1 MVKPNQRKMNR
12 KLKWIIITLVSIIG
26 LALAGYAMIIYFGS
40 QIVDE
45 DALILAQTTTIETA
59 DGEVIAEL
67 YQENRDYIPLDEI
80 PKHVQDAYIA
90 IEDRRFYEH
99 AGIDIKSVTRA
110 VYRDII
116 AMSKVEGASTIT
128 QQLVK
133 NLFLYN
139 DKTWTR
145 KAKEAAAAIYL
156 ERKLSKEEILELYLN
171 EIYFGH
177 GIYGIE
183 KAANFYF
190 SKHAS
195 ELSIGEGALLAGMA
209 KAPNGYS
216 PINHPEKAL
225 ERRNI
230 VLAAMEHAGMISIE
244 TKQTEQGK
252 ALGLQLEEA
261 ANTPWIDSYLDL
273 VIKEAQEKSQLPIE
287 QLRRGGYRIIVGME
301 DDVQQTAYEMFTK
314 DDYFPGNTSGAE
326 GAFVMMDQD
335 TGKIIAAIGGRDYTF
350 GDLNRVTVNRQ
361 PGSTFKPL
369 AVYGPALMQEGTFTP
384 YSLLPD
390 EKAVNGNYPVAN
402 VDDTYQK
409 VVSMY
414 DSLVTSK
421 NVPAVWLLDRIGI
434 PYAKSYLEKLDMD
447 IEDEDLAIALG
458 GLYEGVTP
466 LNLVEAYRTFA
477 KEGNFIKAYTIEEI
491 YDYNDTRIYKHK
503 SEEKE
508 VFTPQVAWDMTEM
521 LRKAVESMPEA
532 AGTYSKALAGKTG
545 TTQHP
550 LVENEV
556 KDAWF
561 VGYTPEYVM
570 AAWTGYD
577 ESDADHYLTGGSI
590 YPTRFIQDILTEI
603 DKLHPLAEK
612 FEKPDT
618 VEALAEP
625 VRITP
630 VTNVQ
635 ANYVWGGISLVQGKI
650 SWDPLDDERAIYRI
664 YEERDGID
672 RRIGEVEGESEYMIE
687 HALFKHKKYYV
698 VTYDPFTKLESE
710 RSETVI
716 LN

>member
-361 PGSTFKPL
+361 PGSTF
-369 AVYGPALMQEGTFTP
+369 Q
-384 YSLLPD
+384 
-390 EKAVNGNYPVAN
+390 
-402 VDDTYQK
+402 
-409 VVSMY
+409 
-414 DSLVTSK
+414 
-421 NVPAVWLLDRIGI
+421 
-434 PYAKSYLEKLDMD
+434 
-447 IEDEDLAIALG
+447 
-458 GLYEGVTP
+458 
-466 LNLVEAYRTFA
+466 
-477 KEGNFIKAYTIEEI
+477 
-491 YDYNDTRIYKHK
+491 
-503 SEEKE
+503 
-508 VFTPQVAWDMTEM
+508 
-521 LRKAVESMPEA
+521 
-532 AGTYSKALAGKTG
+532 
-545 TTQHP
+545 
-550 LVENEV
+550 
-556 KDAWF
+556 
-561 VGYTPEYVM
+561 
-570 AAWTGYD
+570 
-577 ESDADHYLTGGSI
+577 
-590 YPTRFIQDILTEI
+590 
-603 DKLHPLAEK
+603 
-612 FEKPDT
+612 
-618 VEALAEP
+618 
-625 VRITP
+625 
-630 VTNVQ
+630 
-635 ANYVWGGISLVQGKI
+635 
-650 SWDPLDDERAIYRI
+650 
-664 YEERDGID
+664 
-672 RRIGEVEGESEYMIE
+672 
-687 HALFKHKKYYV
+687 
-698 VTYDPFTKLESE
+698 PFGC
-710 RSETVI
+710 
-716 LN
+716 

>member
-1 MVKPNQRKMNR
+1 MDKPNQMKLNL
-12 KLKWIIITLVSIIG
+12 KLKWIVISFISIIS
-26 LALAGYAMIIYFGS
+26 LVLAGYAIIIYFGS
-40 QIVDE
+40 QIVD
-45 DALILAQTTTIETA
+45 DNALILAETTTIETI

-67 YQENRDYIPLDEI
+67 YQENRDYILLDDI
-80 PKHVQDAYIA
+80 PEHVQEAYIA

-99 AGIDIKSVTRA
+99 SGIDIKSIMRA

-145 KAKEAAAAIYL
+145 KAKEASAAIYL
-156 ERKLSKEEILELYLN
+156 ERNLSKEEILELYLN

-177 GIYGIE
+177 GVYGIE
-183 KAANFYF
+183 KAANYYF

-195 ELSIGEGALLAGMA
+195 ELSIGEGALLAGLA

-216 PINHPEKAL
+216 PIDHPEKAL
-225 ERRNI
+225 ERRNV
-230 VLAAMEHAGMISIE
+230 VLGTMKNAGMISAE
-244 TKQTEQGK
+244 TKQMEQGK
-252 ALGLQLEEA
+252 TLGLQLEESA
-261 ANTPWIDSYLDL
+261 STPWVDSYVDL
-273 VIKEAQEKSQLPIE
+273 VIKEAQEKSQLPVDE
-287 QLRRGGYRIIVGME
+287 LRRGGYRIVVGLDE
-301 DDVQQTAYEMFTK
+301 TIQQKAYEMFEK
-314 DDYFPGNTSGAE
+314 DDYFPGNTSDAE
-326 GAFVMMDQD
+326 GAFVMMEQ
-335 TGKIIAAIGGRDYTF
+335 TSGKIIAAIGGRDYTF

-369 AVYGPALMQEGTFTP
+369 AVYGPALMQEDTFTP

-390 EKAVNGNYPVAN
+390 EQAVNGDYSVAN
-402 VDDTYQK
+402 VDDMYQK
-409 VVSMY
+409 AVSIY
-414 DSLVTSK
+414 DSLVASK
-421 NVPAVWLLDRIGI
+421 NVPAVWLLNQIGI
-434 PYAKSYLEKLDMD
+434 PYAKSYLEKMDML
-447 IEDEDLAIALG
+447 IEDQDLAIALG
-458 GLYEGVTP
+458 GLHEGVTP
-466 LNLVEAYRTFA
+466 LNLIEAYRTFA
-477 KEGNFIKAYTIEEI
+477 QDGKFMKAYTIEGI
-491 YDYNDTRIYKHK
+491 YDHNESLIYENNL
-503 SEEKE
+503 EERE
-508 VFTPQVAWDMTEM
+508 VFTPQVAWNMTEM
-521 LRKAVESMPEA
+521 LMKAVDALPEE

-550 LVENEV
+550 QVENEV

-561 VGYTPEYVM
+561 VGFTPEFVL

-577 ESDADHYLTGGSI
+577 KSDADHYLTGGSV
-590 YPTRFIQDILTEI
+590 YPTRLIQDILTEI
-603 DKLHPLAEK
+603 DKLHPLAET

-625 VRITP
+625 VQIAP

-635 ANYVWGGISLVQGKI
+635 AAYEWGGFSLVRGKI
-650 SWDPLDDERAIYRI
+650 SWDPLHDDRAVYRV

-672 RRIGEVEGESEYMIE
+672 RRVGEVQGESEYVID

-698 VTYDPFTKLESE
+698 VTYDPFTKLES
-710 RSETVI
+710 RKSETVI